1 MTRYLTGSFT
11 PAQRQLI
18 LVAAVLL
25 LPVFFLPMLP
35 IWHMY
40 MVAPQ
45 YPEGLNLHIYT
56 NTIRGDLDKINILNH
71 YVGMKKITPSDFAEF
86 AYMPQALTLFGVA
99 ALLAVLFARRWV
111 AIVGWLAFTGFAV
124 VMFNDY
130 VQWLYHYGH
139 DLDPRAAIKLQA
151 FMPPVIGYNRMA
163 NFRVWSFPGIGTWL
177 LGIAWLLGPAILWLE
192 RRTPTAG
199 DEPAAKAAKATDAA

>member
-1 MTRYLTGSFT
+1 MTRYLAGSFT
-11 PAQRQLI
+11 AAQRQLI

-40 MVAPQ
+40 MTAPQ
-45 YPEGLNLHIYT
+45 YPEGLTLHIYT

-71 YVGMKKITPSDFAEF
+71 YVGMKAITPRDFAEF
-86 AYMPQALTLFGVA
+86 AYMPLALTLFGVA
-99 ALLAVLFARRWV
+99 ALLAALFGRRWV
-111 AIVGWLAFTGFAV
+111 AVLGWLAFSGFAV

-130 VQWLYHYGH
+130 VRWLYSYGH
-139 DLDPRAAIKLQA
+139 DLDPHAAIKLQA
-151 FMPPVIGYNRMA
+151 FMPPVIGYQKMA
-163 NFRVWSFPGIGTWL
+163 NFKVWSFPGIGTWL

-192 RRTPTAG
+192 RRTPAAG
-199 DEPAAKAAKATDAA
+199 GQAAARTTDAA